1 MIGVRGIA
9 APGQAVSIA
18 PQSASG
24 ECGGRMREGVAPVP
38 REHLDPP
45 RAWNI
50 MDQDESS
57 IARMPATLGAE
68 GVALPMEGESGH
80 RGALVEGLIGT
91 SESFLRVL
99 RKVPRLASSDA
110 TVLITGETGTGKE
123 LVAKAIHSGSPRSGS
138 PFIPVNCG
146 ALPEDLV
153 ENELFGHA
161 RGAYTG
167 AAAPGKGL
175 LAEAE
180 GGTLFLDELNSLSLS
195 AQAKLLRFLQNREYR
210 VLGSTRLLHANVRI
224 IAATNVDLGRE
235 IALGSFRADLYHRL
249 HVLSVELPPLRV
261 RREDIAVLA
270 RHFASIFGTLYGK
283 DDVRFSHEALVSLEK
298 HDWPGNVRELQSVVE
313 RAVLL
318 SPNDE
323 LHEEDVGL
331 SETADGFSRLQVG
344 GEETRET
351 GGIPVP
357 TGHEIFRDAKER
369 MVRQFERSYLVQVMA
384 AVDGNVSRAAR
395 LAGMQRRDFQRLL
408 RKHDVRR
415 AQPRAWLAG

>member
-1 MIGVRGIA
+1 MGDRTMGREESPGPAAFAVGAEIGAMPARSSDVGEPRFIRENLIGV
-9 APGQAVSIA
+9 
-18 PQSASG
+18 
-24 ECGGRMREGVAPVP
+24 
-38 REHLDPP
+38 
-45 RAWNI
+45 
-50 MDQDESS
+50 
-57 IARMPATLGAE
+57 
-68 GVALPMEGESGH
+68 
-80 RGALVEGLIGT
+80 
-91 SESFLRVL
+91 SEPFSRVL
-99 RKVPRLASSDA
+99 RKIPRLASSDA

-123 LVAKAIHSGSPRSGS
+123 VVAKAIHQNSNRHER

-167 AAAPGKGL
+167 AANSGKGL

-210 VLGSTRLLHANVRI
+210 VLGSTRLLHADVRI
-224 IAATNVDLGRE
+224 VAATNVDLARE
-235 IALGSFRADLYHRL
+235 ISAGNFRADLYHRL
-249 HVLSVELPPLRV
+249 HVLSVEMPPLRL
-261 RREDIAVLA
+261 RREDVPLLA
-270 RHFASIFGTLYGK
+270 EHFAQFFASRYNREEISFHP
-283 DDVRFSHEALVSLEK
+283 DALAAMQR
-298 HDWPGNVRELQSVVE
+298 HDWPGNVRELQSVIE

-318 SPNDE
+318 ASDRE
-323 LHEEDVGL
+323 LREDDIGL
-331 SETADGFSRLQVG
+331 PRPDPGVTESTADEVAPTQ
-344 GEETRET
+344 
-351 GGIPVP
+351 VP
-357 TGHEIFRDAKER
+357 TGHEVFREAKER

>member
-1 MIGVRGIA
+1 MDRDLESGRVLTTLSHVGAVA
-9 APGQAVSIA
+9 APVCDD
-18 PQSASG
+18 SA
-24 ECGGRMREGVAPVP
+24 
-38 REHLDPP
+38 
-45 RAWNI
+45 
-50 MDQDESS
+50 
-57 IARMPATLGAE
+57 
-68 GVALPMEGESGH
+68 ESGTF
-80 RGALVEGLIGT
+80 AENLIGS
-91 SESFLRVL
+91 SEPFLRVM

-123 LVAKAIHSGSPRSGS
+123 VIAKAIHAGSHRKEA

-167 AAAPGKGL
+167 AANSGKGL

-224 IAATNVDLGRE
+224 IAATNMDLTQQ
-235 IALGSFRADLYHRL
+235 IATGNFRADLYHRL
-249 HVLSVELPPLRV
+249 HVLSVEMPPLRS
-261 RREDIAVLA
+261 RREDIALLA
-270 RHFASIFGTLYGK
+270 EHFAYTYGELYGK
-283 DDVRFSHEALVSLEK
+283 AGVHFTPTALSGLQC

-318 SPNDE
+318 SPGRE
-323 LHEEDVGL
+323 LREEDTGL
-331 SETADGFSRLQVG
+331 AANASSVDSKPTTTDAGETATDNS
-344 GEETRET
+344 
-351 GGIPVP
+351 
-357 TGHEIFRDAKER
+357 GHEIFREAKER
-369 MVRQFERSYLVQVMA
+369 MVRQFERTYLVQVMA

>member
-1 MIGVRGIA
+1 MGDRTMGRDESPGPAAFALRADHGAPPARAADSSEPRFIRENLIGV
-9 APGQAVSIA
+9 S
-18 PQSASG
+18 
-24 ECGGRMREGVAPVP
+24 ECFS
-38 REHLDPP
+38 
-45 RAWNI
+45 RA
-50 MDQDESS
+50 
-57 IARMPATLGAE
+57 
-68 GVALPMEGESGH
+68 
-80 RGALVEGLIGT
+80 
-91 SESFLRVL
+91 L
-99 RKVPRLASSDA
+99 RKIPRLASSDA

-123 LVAKAIHSGSPRSGS
+123 VVAKSIHLNSNRHER

-167 AAAPGKGL
+167 AANSGNGL

-210 VLGSTRLLHANVRI
+210 VLGSTRLLHADVRI
-224 IAATNVDLGRE
+224 VAATNVDLGRE
-235 IALGSFRADLYHRL
+235 ISAGNFRADLYHRL
-249 HVLSVELPPLRV
+249 HVLSVEMPPLRL
-261 RREDIAVLA
+261 RREDVPLLA
-270 RHFASIFGTLYGK
+270 EHFAQVFGSRYGREEIHFHP
-283 DDVRFSHEALVSLEK
+283 DALAALQR

-318 SPNDE
+318 APDRE
-323 LHEEDVGL
+323 LREEDVGL
-331 SETADGFSRLQVG
+331 PPPNPEAADANDEDRLQA
-344 GEETRET
+344 
-351 GGIPVP
+351 PVP
-357 TGHEIFRDAKER
+357 TGHEVFREAKER

>member
-1 MIGVRGIA
+1 MEAISSTSVVESRGS
-9 APGQAVSIA
+9 QADFDAGITPNPRV
-18 PQSASG
+18 PDQ
-24 ECGGRMREGVAPVP
+24 PV
-38 REHLDPP
+38 LD
-45 RAWNI
+45 
-50 MDQDESS
+50 
-57 IARMPATLGAE
+57 
-68 GVALPMEGESGH
+68 
-80 RGALVEGLIGT
+80 GLIGS
-91 SESFLRVL
+91 SEAFQRVL
-99 RKVPRLASSDA
+99 RKIPRLASSDA

-123 LVAKAIHSGSPRSGS
+123 LVAKAIHASSARSEF

-167 AAAPGKGL
+167 ASGPGRGL

-224 IAATNVDLGRE
+224 IAATNVDLAGQ
-235 IALGSFRADLYHRL
+235 ISGGTFRADLYHRL
-249 HVLSVELPPLRV
+249 HVLSVEMPPLRARLDDV
-261 RREDIAVLA
+261 PVLA
-270 RHFASIFGTLYGK
+270 QHFAGVFGAVYGK
-283 DDVRFSHEALVSLEK
+283 EGVRFDDVALSLLMK
-298 HDWPGNVRELQSVVE
+298 HSWPGNVRELQSTVE

-318 SPNDE
+318 SSQLE
-323 LHEEDVGL
+323 LGEEDVGF
-331 SETADGFSRLQVG
+331 SERSTIANGNSEYRLDD
-344 GEETRET
+344 E
-351 GGIPVP
+351 PVATP
-357 TGHEIFRDAKER
+357 TGHEIFREAKEK

>member
-1 MIGVRGIA
+1 MGRDESPGPAASALQMDRGHSMRPVEPAEPRFVRENLIGV
-9 APGQAVSIA
+9 
-18 PQSASG
+18 
-24 ECGGRMREGVAPVP
+24 
-38 REHLDPP
+38 
-45 RAWNI
+45 
-50 MDQDESS
+50 
-57 IARMPATLGAE
+57 
-68 GVALPMEGESGH
+68 
-80 RGALVEGLIGT
+80 
-91 SESFLRVL
+91 SESFSRVL
-99 RKVPRLASSDA
+99 RKIPRLASSDA

-123 LVAKAIHSGSPRSGS
+123 VVAKAIHVNSHRHER

-167 AAAPGKGL
+167 AANSGKGL

-210 VLGSTRLLHANVRI
+210 VLGSTRLLHADVRI
-224 IAATNVDLGRE
+224 VAATNVDLAKE
-235 IALGSFRADLYHRL
+235 ISAGNFRADLYHRL
-249 HVLSVELPPLRV
+249 HVLSVEMPPLRL
-261 RREDIAVLA
+261 RREDVPLLA
-270 RHFASIFGTLYGK
+270 EHFVSVFGRQYGRE
-283 DDVRFSHEALVSLEK
+283 DIHFHAEAMAALQR
-298 HDWPGNVRELQSVVE
+298 HDWPGNVRELQSVIE

-318 SPNDE
+318 AAEHE
-323 LHEEDVGL
+323 LREEDIGL
-331 SETADGFSRLQVG
+331 PPPDPDAAHATSDDPLPT
-344 GEETRET
+344 
-351 GGIPVP
+351 PVP
-357 TGHEIFRDAKER
+357 TGHEVFRDAKER
-369 MVRQFERSYLVQVMA
+369 MVRQFERTYLVQVMA

>member
-1 MIGVRGIA
+1 MSEGATLEVSASTPNGAIA
-9 APGQAVSIA
+9 AGM
-18 PQSASG
+18 
-24 ECGGRMREGVAPVP
+24 E
-38 REHLDPP
+38 
-45 RAWNI
+45 
-50 MDQDESS
+50 
-57 IARMPATLGAE
+57 PAERRVTDG
-68 GVALPMEGESGH
+68 
-80 RGALVEGLIGT
+80 LVGK
-91 SESFLRVL
+91 SESFQRVL
-99 RKVPRLASSDA
+99 RKIPRLASSDA

-123 LVAKAIHSGSPRSGS
+123 LIAKAIHAVSSRSAA

-167 AAAPGKGL
+167 AGAPGKGL

-224 IAATNVDLGRE
+224 IAATNVDLDSQI
-235 IALGSFRADLYHRL
+235 IAGNFRADLYHRL
-249 HVLSVELPPLRV
+249 HVLSVEMPPLRA
-261 RREDIAVLA
+261 RQDDIPVLA
-270 RHFASIFGTLYGK
+270 QHFANIFGSVYGK
-283 DDVRFSHEALVSLEK
+283 EGVHFTPEALASLQR
-298 HDWPGNVRELQSVVE
+298 HDWPGNVRELQSMVE

-318 SPNDE
+318 SAGLE
-323 LHEEDVGL
+323 LREEDIGL
-331 SETADGFSRLQVG
+331 
-344 GEETRET
+344 TRESSDDHFEKT
-351 GGIPVP
+351 LKDDGNGVTTPS
-357 TGHEIFRDAKER
+357 GHEIFRDAKEK
-369 MVRQFERSYLVQVMA
+369 MVRQFERTYLVQVMA

>member
-1 MIGVRGIA
+1 MGREETPGVAVFAPAAEIGALAARSPDAGEPRFIRENLIGV
-9 APGQAVSIA
+9 
-18 PQSASG
+18 
-24 ECGGRMREGVAPVP
+24 
-38 REHLDPP
+38 
-45 RAWNI
+45 
-50 MDQDESS
+50 
-57 IARMPATLGAE
+57 
-68 GVALPMEGESGH
+68 
-80 RGALVEGLIGT
+80 
-91 SESFLRVL
+91 SEPFSRVL
-99 RKVPRLASSDA
+99 RKIPRLASSDA

-123 LVAKAIHSGSPRSGS
+123 VVAKAIHENSNRHER

-167 AAAPGKGL
+167 AANSGKGL

-210 VLGSTRLLHANVRI
+210 VLGSTRLLHADVRI
-224 IAATNVDLGRE
+224 VAATNVDLGKE
-235 IALGSFRADLYHRL
+235 ISAGNFRADLYHRL
-249 HVLSVELPPLRV
+249 HVLSVEMPPLRQ
-261 RREDIAVLA
+261 RREDVPLLA
-270 RHFASIFGTLYGK
+270 EHFAQFFAGRYNREEICFHP
-283 DDVRFSHEALVSLEK
+283 DALAAMQR
-298 HDWPGNVRELQSVVE
+298 HDWPGNVRELQSVIE

-318 SPNDE
+318 ASDRELREDDIGLPRPDPNVTGSAGDE
-323 LHEEDVGL
+323 AAPAH
-331 SETADGFSRLQVG
+331 
-344 GEETRET
+344 
-351 GGIPVP
+351 VP
-357 TGHEIFRDAKER
+357 TGHEVFREAKER

>member
-1 MIGVRGIA
+1 MDEHQGASPASSA
-9 APGQAVSIA
+9 AVVGHATGMSEMLP
-18 PQSASG
+18 
-24 ECGGRMREGVAPVP
+24 GGRS
-38 REHLDPP
+38 
-45 RAWNI
+45 
-50 MDQDESS
+50 DE
-57 IARMPATLGAE
+57 
-68 GVALPMEGESGH
+68 
-80 RGALVEGLIGT
+80 ALVGR
-91 SESFLRVL
+91 SETFQRIL

-123 LVAKAIHSGSPRSGS
+123 LVANAIHVGSHRRNA

-146 ALPEDLV
+146 ALPEGLV

-161 RGAYTG
+161 RGAYTS
-167 AAAPGKGL
+167 ASNSGKGL

-210 VLGSTRLLHANVRI
+210 VLGSTRLLHADVRI

-235 IALGSFRADLYHRL
+235 IQAGNFRADLYHRL
-249 HVLSVELPPLRV
+249 HVLSVEMPPLRA
-261 RREDIAVLA
+261 RLEDVPLLA
-270 RHFASIFGTLYGK
+270 AHFAKIFAERYGK
-283 DDVRFSHEALVSLEK
+283 QPAVFTGDALIAMQR

-318 SPNDE
+318 SGDHE
-323 LHEEDVGL
+323 LREEDLGL
-331 SETADGFSRLQVG
+331 PSRP
-344 GEETRET
+344 TMT
-351 GGIPVP
+351 GDMERFAIPDLLLP
-357 TGHEIFRDAKER
+357 AGHEIFRDAKDR
-369 MVRQFERSYLVQVMA
+369 MVRQFERTYLVQVMA

>member
-1 MIGVRGIA
+1 MGRAWGVLRRPVMSMGDRTMGRDESPGPAVSMLRAESGASSTRSADLPEPDFVRQNLIGV
-9 APGQAVSIA
+9 
-18 PQSASG
+18 
-24 ECGGRMREGVAPVP
+24 
-38 REHLDPP
+38 
-45 RAWNI
+45 
-50 MDQDESS
+50 
-57 IARMPATLGAE
+57 
-68 GVALPMEGESGH
+68 
-80 RGALVEGLIGT
+80 
-91 SESFLRVL
+91 SESFTRVL
-99 RKVPRLASSDA
+99 RKIPRLASSDA

-123 LVAKAIHSGSPRSGS
+123 VVAKAIHLNSNRQER

-167 AAAPGKGL
+167 ASNSGKGL

-210 VLGSTRLLHANVRI
+210 VLGSTRLLHADVRI
-224 IAATNVDLGRE
+224 VAATNVDLGKE
-235 IALGSFRADLYHRL
+235 IAAGNFRADLYHRL
-249 HVLSVELPPLRV
+249 HVLSVEMPPLRL
-261 RREDIAVLA
+261 RREDVPLLA
-270 RHFASIFGTLYGK
+270 EHFAHVFGRLYGREE
-283 DDVRFSHEALVSLEK
+283 VQFHQTALAALQAHE
-298 HDWPGNVRELQSVVE
+298 WPGNVRELQSVVE

-318 SPNDE
+318 APDRE
-323 LHEEDVGL
+323 LREEDIGL
-331 SETADGFSRLQVG
+331 PPPNPDASAFEN
-344 GEETRET
+344 EESTV
-351 GGIPVP
+351 PLP

>member
-1 MIGVRGIA
+1 MDRNVDSGGVLSTLPHA
-9 APGQAVSIA
+9 ADVLPLGY
-18 PQSASG
+18 G
-24 ECGGRMREGVAPVP
+24 ESVEHGVA
-38 REHLDPP
+38 
-45 RAWNI
+45 
-50 MDQDESS
+50 
-57 IARMPATLGAE
+57 AE
-68 GVALPMEGESGH
+68 N
-80 RGALVEGLIGT
+80 LIGS
-91 SESFLRVL
+91 SEAFLRVM

-123 LVAKAIHSGSPRSGS
+123 VIAKAIHAGSHRKTA

-146 ALPEDLV
+146 ALPENLV

-167 AAAPGKGL
+167 AANSGKGL

-224 IAATNVDLGRE
+224 IAATNVDLAQE
-235 IALGSFRADLYHRL
+235 IANGNFRADLYPRL
-249 HVLSVELPPLRV
+249 HVLSVEMPPLRM
-261 RREDIAVLA
+261 RREDVPLLA
-270 RHFASIFGTLYGK
+270 EHFARAFGGLYGREGVYFN
-283 DDVRFSHEALVSLEK
+283 DAALIGLQRY
-298 HDWPGNVRELQSVVE
+298 DWPGNVRELQSVVE

-318 SPNDE
+318 SPGRE
-323 LHEEDVGL
+323 LREEDTGL
-331 SETADGFSRLQVG
+331 AIGTEQDPQNLAPPSCDEAPATPS
-344 GEETRET
+344 
-351 GGIPVP
+351 
-357 TGHEIFRDAKER
+357 GHEVFRDAKER
-369 MVRQFERSYLVQVMA
+369 MVRQFERTYLVQVMA

>member
-1 MIGVRGIA
+1 VA
-9 APGQAVSIA
+9 AVTLPSD
-18 PQSASG
+18 
-24 ECGGRMREGVAPVP
+24 
-38 REHLDPP
+38 L
-45 RAWNI
+45 
-50 MDQDESS
+50 SS
-57 IARMPATLGAE
+57 SERKS
-68 GVALPMEGESGH
+68 VF
-80 RGALVEGLIGT
+80 EGLIGS
-91 SESFLRVL
+91 SEAFQRVI

-123 LVAKAIHSGSPRSGS
+123 LVAKAIHAGSPRTGAQ
-138 PFIPVNCG
+138 FIPVNCG

-167 AAAPGKGL
+167 AAGPGKGL

-235 IALGSFRADLYHRL
+235 IACGSFRADLYHRL
-249 HVLSVELPPLRV
+249 HVLSVEMPSLRS
-261 RREDIAVLA
+261 RREDVPLLA
-270 RHFASIFGTLYGK
+270 QHFARVFGALYGK
-283 DDVRFSHEALVSLEK
+283 EGVHFSPAALASLLRHE
-298 HDWPGNVRELQSVVE
+298 WPGNVRELQSVVE

-318 SPNDE
+318 SAEFE
-323 LHEEDVGL
+323 LGEDDIGL
-331 SETADGFSRLQVG
+331 SVEEENAGHIEISRVVAADASPG
-344 GEETRET
+344 GA
-351 GGIPVP
+351 PP
-357 TGHEIFRDAKER
+357 GHEIFREAKER
-369 MVRQFERSYLVQVMA
+369 MVRQFERTYLVQVMA

>member
-1 MIGVRGIA
+1 MEENEALVQATGVVTTA
-9 APGQAVSIA
+9 S
-18 PQSASG
+18 SA
-24 ECGGRMREGVAPVP
+24 EQPEV
-38 REHLDPP
+38 PP
-45 RAWNI
+45 R
-50 MDQDESS
+50 
-57 IARMPATLGAE
+57 P
-68 GVALPMEGESGH
+68 VAD
-80 RGALVEGLIGT
+80 GLIGT
-91 SESFLRVL
+91 SEVFLRVL

-123 LVAKAIHSGSPRSGS
+123 LVAKAIHAGSPRNGS

-153 ENELFGHA
+153 ENELFGHS

-167 AAAPGKGL
+167 AAGPGKGL

-180 GGTLFLDELNSLSLS
+180 SGTLFLDELNSLSLS

-210 VLGSTRLLHANVRI
+210 ILGSTRLLHANVRI

-235 IALGSFRADLYHRL
+235 IARGSFRADLYHRL
-249 HVLSVELPPLRV
+249 HVLSVEMPPLRA
-261 RREDIAVLA
+261 RSEDVPLLA
-270 RHFASIFGTLYGK
+270 QHFARVFGSLYGK
-283 DDVRFSHEALVSLEK
+283 EGVGFSPQALASLLR

-318 SPNDE
+318 APDLE
-323 LHEEDVGL
+323 LREEDVGL
-331 SETADGFSRLQVG
+331 SDAA
-344 GEETRET
+344 GELS
-351 GGIPVP
+351 P
-357 TGHEIFRDAKER
+357 TERPGRMPTDQPGSAAPSGHEIFRDAKER
-369 MVRQFERSYLVQVMA
+369 MVRQFERTYLVQVMA

>member
-1 MIGVRGIA
+1 MGSEVDSAGVR
-9 APGQAVSIA
+9 
-18 PQSASG
+18 SG
-24 ECGGRMREGVAPVP
+24 GVAPITACF
-38 REHLDPP
+38 E
-45 RAWNI
+45 
-50 MDQDESS
+50 E
-57 IARMPATLGAE
+57 E
-68 GVALPMEGESGH
+68 
-80 RGALVEGLIGT
+80 LVGR
-91 SESFLRVL
+91 SEAFQRVL

-123 LVAKAIHSGSPRSGS
+123 LVAKAIHCGSHRQRA

-167 AAAPGKGL
+167 AAVSGKGL

-210 VLGSTRLLHANVRI
+210 VLGSTKLLHADVRI
-224 IAATNVDLGRE
+224 LAATNVNLGRE
-235 IALGSFRADLYHRL
+235 IEAGAFRADLYHRL
-249 HVLSVELPPLRV
+249 HVLSVEMPPLRSRIEDVLLLAEHFV
-261 RREDIAVLA
+261 RIFAA
-270 RHFASIFGTLYGK
+270 RYGK
-283 DDVRFSHEALVSLEK
+283 GIPVFSRDALLAMQQ
-298 HDWPGNVRELQSVVE
+298 HDWPGNVRELQGVVE

-318 SPNDE
+318 STDDE
-323 LHEEDVGL
+323 LREEDLGL
-331 SETADGFSRLQVG
+331 PSLATKG
-344 GEETRET
+344 GNGRGAEMEALLL
-351 GGIPVP
+351 PP
-357 TGHEIFRDAKER
+357 GHEIFRDAKER

>member
-1 MIGVRGIA
+1 MEASSSSSAAAECPVSQPEFGAGIETKPHA
-9 APGQAVSIA
+9 LD
-18 PQSASG
+18 
-24 ECGGRMREGVAPVP
+24 RPV
-38 REHLDPP
+38 LD
-45 RAWNI
+45 
-50 MDQDESS
+50 
-57 IARMPATLGAE
+57 
-68 GVALPMEGESGH
+68 
-80 RGALVEGLIGT
+80 GLIGA
-91 SESFLRVL
+91 SDAFLRVL

-123 LVAKAIHSGSPRSGS
+123 LVAKAIHASSARSS
-138 PFIPVNCG
+138 CPFIPVNCG

-167 AAAPGKGL
+167 ASGPGRGL

-224 IAATNVDLGRE
+224 IAATNVDLGGQ
-235 IALGSFRADLYHRL
+235 ISAGTFRADLYHRL
-249 HVLSVELPPLRV
+249 HVLSVEMPPLRARLDDV
-261 RREDIAVLA
+261 PVLA
-270 RHFASIFGTLYGK
+270 QHFAGVFGAIYGK
-283 DDVRFSHEALVSLEK
+283 EGVHFNDVALALLMK
-298 HDWPGNVRELQSVVE
+298 HSWPGNVRELQSTVE

-318 SPNDE
+318 SSDLE
-323 LHEEDVGL
+323 LREEDVGL
-331 SETADGFSRLQVG
+331 SDPSMTADDIAMRRLS
-344 GEETRET
+344 EEAIAT
-351 GGIPVP
+351 P
-357 TGHEIFRDAKER
+357 TGHEIFREAKEK

>member
-1 MIGVRGIA
+1 MSDGATLEV
-9 APGQAVSIA
+9 
-18 PQSASG
+18 SASMVDALRARP
-24 ECGGRMREGVAPVP
+24 ERRE
-38 REHLDPP
+38 
-45 RAWNI
+45 
-50 MDQDESS
+50 
-57 IARMPATLGAE
+57 
-68 GVALPMEGESGH
+68 
-80 RGALVEGLIGT
+80 LVERRTPEGLVGR
-91 SESFLRVL
+91 SEAFQRVL
-99 RKVPRLASSDA
+99 RKIPRLASSDA

-123 LVAKAIHSGSPRSGS
+123 LIAKAIHAASSRSTS

-224 IAATNVDLGRE
+224 IAATNVDLASQIVAGQ
-235 IALGSFRADLYHRL
+235 FRADLYHRL
-249 HVLSVELPPLRV
+249 HVLSVEMPPLRS
-261 RREDIAVLA
+261 RQEDVPILA
-270 RHFASIFGTLYGK
+270 QHFAAIFGSLYGK
-283 DDVRFSHEALVSLEK
+283 EGARFTETALSCLAR
-298 HDWPGNVRELQSVVE
+298 HDWPGNVRELQSLVE

-318 SPNDE
+318 SADTELRDE
-323 LHEEDVGL
+323 DLGFPHVNGDDHEERAEKSARAEGPP
-331 SETADGFSRLQVG
+331 
-344 GEETRET
+344 
-351 GGIPVP
+351 PV
-357 TGHEIFRDAKER
+357 GHEIFRDAKEK

>member
-1 MIGVRGIA
+1 MDRNFE
-9 APGQAVSIA
+9 P
-18 PQSASG
+18 
-24 ECGGRMREGVAPVP
+24 GGRLGTLTQGVVQA
-38 REHLDPP
+38 PP
-45 RAWNI
+45 RH
-50 MDQDESS
+50 
-57 IARMPATLGAE
+57 
-68 GVALPMEGESGH
+68 GESGSH
-80 RGALVEGLIGT
+80 GVTGENLIGS
-91 SESFLRVL
+91 SEAFLRVM

-123 LVAKAIHSGSPRSGS
+123 LVAKAIHGGSHRRDA

-167 AAAPGKGL
+167 AANSGKGL

-224 IAATNVDLGRE
+224 IAATNVDLARE
-235 IALGSFRADLYHRL
+235 IAVGNFRADLYHRL
-249 HVLSVELPPLRV
+249 HVLSVEMPPLRA
-261 RREDIAVLA
+261 RREDVPLLA
-270 RHFASIFGTLYGK
+270 EHFALAFGGLYGK
-283 DDVRFSHEALVSLEK
+283 DGVHFSEGALLGLQR
-298 HDWPGNVRELQSVVE
+298 HDWPGNIRELQSVVE

-318 SPNDE
+318 SPDRE
-323 LHEEDVGL
+323 LREEDTGL
-331 SETADGFSRLQVG
+331 TAS
-344 GEETRET
+344 GEESELEA
-351 GGIPVP
+351 PVSAGEDRTP
-357 TGHEIFRDAKER
+357 APSGHEIFRDAKER
-369 MVRQFERSYLVQVMA
+369 TVRQFERTYLVQVMA

>member
-1 MIGVRGIA
+1 
-9 APGQAVSIA
+9 
-18 PQSASG
+18 
-24 ECGGRMREGVAPVP
+24 
-38 REHLDPP
+38 
-45 RAWNI
+45 
-50 MDQDESS
+50 MDQDKPST
-57 IARMPATLGAE
+57 AGTPATPVADGAVLSPGTE
-68 GVALPMEGESGH
+68 GGD
-80 RGALVEGLIGT
+80 RGTPVEGLVGT
-91 SESFLRVL
+91 SEPFLRVL

-123 LVAKAIHSGSPRSGS
+123 LVAKAIHAGSPRNAA

-261 RREDIAVLA
+261 RREDVAVLA
-270 RHFASIFGTLYGK
+270 MHFGRIFGTLYGK
-283 DDVRFSHEALVSLEK
+283 ENVRFSPEALASLEK

-323 LHEEDVGL
+323 LHEEDVGV
-331 SETADGFSRLQVG
+331 SASVEEFPRFPATGEVG
-344 GEETRET
+344 RET
-351 GGIPVP
+351 GGIAAPS
-357 TGHEIFRDAKER
+357 GHEVFRDAKER
-369 MVRQFERSYLVQVMA
+369 MVRHFERTYLVQVMA

>member
-1 MIGVRGIA
+1 MGRDESLRPVVSVLRPESGSPSARPVDLAEPHFIRDNLIGV
-9 APGQAVSIA
+9 
-18 PQSASG
+18 
-24 ECGGRMREGVAPVP
+24 
-38 REHLDPP
+38 
-45 RAWNI
+45 
-50 MDQDESS
+50 
-57 IARMPATLGAE
+57 
-68 GVALPMEGESGH
+68 
-80 RGALVEGLIGT
+80 
-91 SESFLRVL
+91 SESFSRVL
-99 RKVPRLASSDA
+99 RKIPRLASSDA

-123 LVAKAIHSGSPRSGS
+123 VVAKAIHLNSHRHER

-167 AAAPGKGL
+167 AANSGKGL

-180 GGTLFLDELNSLSLS
+180 GGSLFLDELNSLSLS

-210 VLGSTRLLHANVRI
+210 VLGSTRLLHADVRI
-224 IAATNVDLGRE
+224 VAATNVDLGRE
-235 IALGSFRADLYHRL
+235 IAAGNFRADLYHRL
-249 HVLSVELPPLRV
+249 HVLSIDMPPLRT
-261 RREDIAVLA
+261 RREDIALLA
-270 RHFASIFGTLYGK
+270 EHFARVFGGRYGR
-283 DDVRFSHEALVSLEK
+283 DGVHFHPEALACLQR

-318 SPNDE
+318 APERE
-323 LHEEDVGL
+323 LREEDIGL
-331 SETADGFSRLQVG
+331 PPRDEEAN
-344 GEETRET
+344 EETRASDA
-351 GGIPVP
+351 PAVP
-357 TGHEIFRDAKER
+357 APAGHEVFREAKER